1 MARHLETQ
9 RRRALDIVFE
19 AEQKDILVPGLLK
32 ELLAERQV
40 LSTAQVPI
48 QPAGARLVELVSNHL
63 YEIDELIEQYS
74 KWGLRRLAALDR
86 AILRLGLAEICFGNL
101 EIGVAVKEY
110 SAIVREL
117 GDERSVGFI
126 TAIFNRA
133 GKEHR
138 AASQAKPD
146 QAVTATEST
155 TQASDQSDSEHARV
169 SEADNVRVSDS
180 DGDVSAT
187 DAVRSDLAASG
198 VGDEGS
204 ITDKTAQ
211 AVADEQFREQ
221 TALSLSGE
229 TPDIAGKETDE

>member
-48 QPAGARLVELVSNHL
+48 QPAGARLVELVSDHL

-86 AILRLGLAEICFGNL
+86 AILRLGLAEICFDNL

-138 AASQAKPD
+138 AAAQAKPA
-146 QAVTATEST
+146 QATGATEST
-155 TQASDQSDSEHARV
+155 AQASGQ
-169 SEADNVRVSDS
+169 SDS
-180 DGDVSAT
+180 DGDV
-187 DAVRSDLAASG
+187 
-198 VGDEGS
+198 
-204 ITDKTAQ
+204 
-211 AVADEQFREQ
+211 
-221 TALSLSGE
+221 
-229 TPDIAGKETDE
+229 